1 MMKNK
6 HFLFSLSLALAVAII
21 MILSI
26 FVHNTVFDEIA
37 QAIIIPF
44 LLFTLASFAFSVSDA
59 IISLCEGKIALEKE
73 KQESWKYYK
82 NNLERLLE
90 GIKKHENPQNADE
103 IKTNELIDQRE
114 QDLKNASEHI
124 EMFSLNILALWDT
137 INMCRENKFLSVSY
151 TGSLSILIVSMM
163 ISSLIAPYL
172 GFIPTATLTLLS
184 LFFAIVEILIKD
196 TIANKIFSKLY
207 KKQKEKIEANSHTS
221 MN

>member
-1 MMKNK
+1 MKNK
-6 HFLFSLSLALAVAII
+6 HFLFSLSLAIAVAII
-21 MILSI
+21 MVLSI

-37 QAIIIPF
+37 QAITIPF
-44 LLFTLASFAFSVSDA
+44 LLFTLASFAFSVLDA

-90 GIKKHENPQNADE
+90 GIKKHESPQNADE

-114 QDLKNASEHI
+114 QDLKDASENI
-124 EMFSLNILALWDT
+124 EKFSLNILALWDI
-137 INMCRENKFLSVSY
+137 INKCQRNKILSISY
-151 TGSLSILIVSMM
+151 TVSLSLLIVSMM

-196 TIANKIFSKLY
+196 RISNKIFSNMY
-207 KKQKEKIEANSHTS
+207 KRQKEKIEANSHTF